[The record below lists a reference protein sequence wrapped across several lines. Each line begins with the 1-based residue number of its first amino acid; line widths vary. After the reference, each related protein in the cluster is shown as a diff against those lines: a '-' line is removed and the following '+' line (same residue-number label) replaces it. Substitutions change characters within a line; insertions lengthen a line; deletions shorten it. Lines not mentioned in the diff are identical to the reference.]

1 MGAKH
6 PTALEAEYSR
16 KLRKVA
22 NVVGDMINH
31 HTIIEKDKVTGQI
44 KIVLH
49 HGLQEL
55 LKKYSESI
63 TPFAERLAMDMI
75 NRVDKNNAKWWNAN
89 AKKFSKQLQS
99 DRFASMNGL
108 IATKL
113 QNEQV
118 TLIKS
123 LPLQAGQ
130 RAQELAIKAH
140 TEGMRAADIVDEI
153 RRSGDITA
161 SRANTIARTEI
172 AKANA
177 TFTRARAT
185 YVGANKYIWHTMKD
199 ENTRDSHL
207 EMDGKICDY
216 DNPPTLSDGNSV
228 NAGEFV
234 NCRCY
239 SEPVLS
245 KD

>member
-75 NRVDKNNAKWWNAN
+75 NRVDKNM
-89 AKKFSKQLQS
+89 L
-99 DRFASMNGL
+99 NGG
-108 IATKL
+108 T
-113 QNEQV
+113 Q
-118 TLIKS
+118 TLKNS
-123 LPLQAGQ
+123 
-130 RAQELAIKAH
+130 
-140 TEGMRAADIVDEI
+140 
-153 RRSGDITA
+153 RSNYKVIGL
-161 SRANTIARTEI
+161 
-172 AKANA
+172 
-177 TFTRARAT
+177 
-185 YVGANKYIWHTMKD
+185 HQ
-199 ENTRDSHL
+199 
-207 EMDGKICDY
+207 
-216 DNPPTLSDGNSV
+216 
-228 NAGEFV
+228 
-234 NCRCY
+234 
-239 SEPVLS
+239 
-245 KD
+245 